1 MAGTTQVN
9 YDDMSGIIKTFKTEE
24 EEIMNLLKTTKSKV
38 ESLHN
43 NQWVGQGADTFFNEM
58 EQTVL
63 PALARLAHALGV
75 GSDVAQKIVDTI
87 RQADEET
94 QSFFNNLGA

>member
-9 YDDMSGIIKTFKTEE
+9 YDEMNGIIKNMKTEE

-43 NQWVGQGADTFFNEM
+43 NQWVGQGADNFFNEM

-63 PALARLAHALGV
+63 PALARLARALSV
-75 GSDVAQKIVDTI
+75 GADVAQDIVNTI

-94 QSFFNNLGA
+94 QSFFNSIA

>member
-9 YDDMSGIIKTFKTEE
+9 YDDMNNIIKTFKTEE

-43 NQWVGQGADTFFNEM
+43 NQWVGQAADNFFNEM

-63 PALARLAHALGV
+63 PALARLARALGV

>member
-9 YDDMSGIIKTFKTEE
+9 YDNMNGIIKGMKNEE
-24 EEIMNLLKTTKSKV
+24 EQIMNLLKTTKSKV

-63 PALARLAHALGV
+63 PALARLAHALAI
-75 GSDVAQKIVDTI
+75 GSDVAQNIVNTI

-94 QSFFNNLGA
+94 QSFFNNIG

>member
-9 YDDMSGIIKTFKTEE
+9 YEEMNNIIKGMKNEE
-24 EEIMNLLKTTKSKV
+24 EQIMNLLKTTKSKV

-43 NQWVGQGADTFFNEM
+43 NQWIGQGADNFFNEM
-58 EQTVL
+58 ENTVL
-63 PALARLAHALGV
+63 PAMARLAHALAV
-75 GSDVAQKIVDTI
+75 GSDVAQNIVNTI

-94 QSFFNNLGA
+94 QSCFSNLG

>member
-9 YDDMSGIIKTFKTEE
+9 YDDMSNIVKSLKAEE
-24 EEIMNLLKTTKSKV
+24 EEIMNLLKNTKSKV
-38 ESLHN
+38 ENLHN
-43 NQWVGQGADTFFNEM
+43 NQWVGQAADNFFNEM

-63 PALARLAHALGV
+63 PAMARLARALGF
-75 GSDVAQKIVDTI
+75 GANVAQEIMNTI

-94 QSFFNNLGA
+94 QSFFNNLG

>member
-9 YDDMSGIIKTFKTEE
+9 YDDMNGIIKSLKTEE
-24 EEIMNLLKTTKSKV
+24 DEIMNLLKTTKSKV

-43 NQWVGQGADTFFNEM
+43 NQWIGQGADNFFNEM
-58 EQTVL
+58 EQTVM
-63 PALARLAHALGV
+63 PAMARLARALGV
-75 GSDVAQKIVDTI
+75 GADVAQEIMNTI

-94 QSFFNNLGA
+94 QSYFNSLG